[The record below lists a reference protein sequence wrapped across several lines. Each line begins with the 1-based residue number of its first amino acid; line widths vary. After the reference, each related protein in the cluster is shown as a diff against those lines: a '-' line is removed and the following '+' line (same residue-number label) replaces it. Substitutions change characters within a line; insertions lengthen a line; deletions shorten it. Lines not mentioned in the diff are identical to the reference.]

1 MIYHSLKDKSKG
13 NVASN
18 LGINPFFVNSYQTAA
33 KNYSMSKLFKIFT
46 LLKEYDL
53 KSKGVNN
60 PSSKD
65 NELLKE
71 LTFKILH

>member
-1 MIYHSLKDKSKG
+1 MIYHNLKDKSKG
-13 NVASN
+13 NVSAS
-18 LGINPFFVNSYQTAA
+18 LGINPFFVHSYQTAA

-60 PSSKD
+60 PSLNDS
-65 NELLKE
+65 ELLRE

>member
-1 MIYHSLKDKSKG
+1 M
-13 NVASN
+13 N
-18 LGINPFFVNSYQTAA
+18 
-33 KNYSMSKLFKIFT
+33 KLFKIFT

-60 PSSKD
+60 PSTND
-65 NELLKE
+65 IELLKE